1 MVSWKCWGLRAGAW
15 IPADWLLAGPG
26 VLTAGPCICPERSS
40 GAVGDSRELSRTA
53 RPVTASCDGVPW
65 SPSQGSWGDHRW
77 EPYFCARREGSQRP
91 RPPADAELVLPTI
104 RSAVEKQLNLIAQ
117 GRADFRQVLG
127 HTLDV
132 FKRKFHY
139 FVDSI
144 AGECAPSLLLSRGTR
159 LRAVIPLGETR
170 SQALAPG
177 GCRDPEASVVTAL
190 GAHGS
195 SHKWGCPRRA
205 VTHRQGLPAQ

>member
-1 MVSWKCWGLRAGAW
+1 MT
-15 IPADWLLAGPG
+15 G
-26 VLTAGPCICPERSS
+26 VL
-40 GAVGDSRELSRTA
+40 
-53 RPVTASCDGVPW
+53 W
-65 SPSQGSWGDHRW
+65 SPAQDSWGDRRW
-77 EPYFCARREGSQRP
+77 EPYPCARREGSQRP

-144 AGECAPSLLLSRGTR
+144 AGECAPSLPFSRGTR
-159 LRAVIPLGETR
+159 LRAVIPLREIR

-177 GCRDPEASVVTAL
+177 GCRDPKASVLAAL
-190 GAHGS
+190 GARGS
-195 SHKWGCPRRA
+195 SHRRGCPRRA
-205 VTHRQGLPAQ
+205 ATHRQGHPWPHALGRRRPGLGRDSRPAGLQAWMN

>member
-1 MVSWKCWGLRAGAW
+1 M
-15 IPADWLLAGPG
+15 
-26 VLTAGPCICPERSS
+26 
-40 GAVGDSRELSRTA
+40 GDSRELSRTV
-53 RPVTASCDGVPW
+53 RPVTAPCDWVPW
-65 SPSQGSWGDHRW
+65 SPSQDSWGDHRW
-77 EPYFCARREGSQRP
+77 EPTPARGARCSQRP

-144 AGECAPSLLLSRGTR
+144 AGERAPSLPLSRGTR

-177 GCRDPEASVVTAL
+177 GCRDPKASVVTAL

-195 SHKWGCPRRA
+195 SHKRGCPRRA
-205 VTHRQGLPAQ
+205 VTYRQGLPAQ